1 MWELTAI
8 IGGFVLISAGV
19 IVLARRSTAQWERE
33 TRLAR
38 RRRRRGGEQLPSGG
52 VAGARPMAAPVR
64 AGAARTVAGRVAAG
78 RVAAGRVLAGRV
90 LAGRARRH
98 AEAKPA
104 RVRRIGRRPHR
115 TRSSDEPAD
124 PVS

>member
-38 RRRRRGGEQLPSGG
+38 RRRRRGGEHLPPGA
-52 VAGARPMAAPVR
+52 VAGARPTAAPVR

-78 RVAAGRVLAGRV
+78 RVAASRV

-104 RVRRIGRRPHR
+104 RVRRIARRPHR